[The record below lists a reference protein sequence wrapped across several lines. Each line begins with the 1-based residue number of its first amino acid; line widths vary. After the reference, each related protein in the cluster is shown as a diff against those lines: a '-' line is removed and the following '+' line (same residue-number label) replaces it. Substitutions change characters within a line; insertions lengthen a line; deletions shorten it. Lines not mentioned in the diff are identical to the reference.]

1 MEIYE
6 ARYDYQ
12 DDSEALLN
20 LKRGDKF
27 YIVDKT
33 NNCWWTARRLKDNEL
48 GYVPSSYVQVRA
60 HILKDI

>member
-6 ARYDYQ
+6 ARYDFQ
-12 DDSEALLN
+12 DDAEALLS

-33 NNCWWTARRLKDNEL
+33 NDGWWTARRLDDNEL
-48 GYVPSSYVQVRA
+48 GYVPSTYVQVRLLF
-60 HILKDI
+60 I